1 MRPIV
6 TDVASSV
13 VSVSDCLRLGAEP
26 IEIPLGWV
34 DSRGLKKRCIRL
46 GLRSTREGA
55 ILGFLSY
62 PTHFLWSLYFGVC
75 SKRIIESLVAT
86 VAANCTAL
94 DWSVSH
100 YIVPCEKSSR
110 LRCGLSSKF
119 FDHLLLYHHRL
130 AVFGL
135 LNHLYRLCNDLR
147 MKFNNSK

>member
-1 MRPIV
+1 MSQ
-6 TDVASSV
+6 VAWSL
-13 VSVSDCLRLGAEP
+13 CLTVCVWELNR
-26 IEIPLGWV
+26 
-34 DSRGLKKRCIRL
+34 SRFRWDGLTRVGLKNDALDWDQGPHGK
-46 GLRSTREGA
+46 GQFW
-55 ILGFLSY
+55 GFLSY